1 MDKVSK
7 LIDKIV
13 IIIKV
18 LYMEGKIQ
26 KQTHDE
32 IRLSLV
38 DMEDELNKFTITDTA
53 SDKSIINMEKLVN
66 EYINYAEVQ
75 TMLVELERRG
85 FNVDK
90 IQKEE

>member
-1 MDKVSK
+1 MDKVFK
-7 LIDKIV
+7 QMDKI
-13 IIIKV
+13 ITIIKV
-18 LYMEGKIQ
+18 LYMERRIK

-38 DMEDELNKFTITDTA
+38 DMEDELNKFTITDPA
-53 SDKSIINMEKLVN
+53 SDKSFTNMEKLVN
-66 EYINYAEVQ
+66 EHINYAEVQ

-90 IQKEE
+90 IQKED